1 MSEEKKEQQVPE
13 LNIYNELT
21 VISAALSQMAM
32 CLMGIQL
39 IPGQK
44 EMKVD
49 MEQAKVAIDTVD
61 YLVKQIEPKL
71 SPEQVK
77 EFQRIITDLQLNYAK
92 RK

>member
-1 MSEEKKEQQVPE
+1 MSEEKKEQKIPE

-49 MEQAKVAIDTVD
+49 MEQAKVAIDAVD
-61 YLVKQIEPKL
+61 FLVKQIEPKL
-71 SPEQVK
+71 APEQVR
-77 EFQRIITDLQLNYAK
+77 EFHRIITDLQLNYAK